1 MRHIEC
7 MDLSREEVDL
17 LTLFRQ
23 LTLEQRLMILEAA
36 EDSVEQNVRME
47 TLAGSGLERGLSID
61 LSGMT

>member
-7 MDLSREEVDL
+7 LDLSREEVDL

-36 EDSVEQNVRME
+36 EDSVNQNVRME
-47 TLAGSGLERGLSID
+47 TLAGNGLERGPATETAGL
-61 LSGMT
+61 M